1 MTGKEL
7 QAAYWEALRTK
18 EDELYRVDNLR
29 WNEAKHAAK
38 WHTLREVLPKLIPA
52 GTIIEC
58 TEYHWN
64 HQTHQTIEVAK
75 VYRNGKILT
84 ARGTTAWVECKY
96 SEPRLVF
103 HKAFRTHP
111 IIQSITTPDAP
122 VANSNAGQL
131 DLFA

>member
-7 QAAYWEALRTK
+7 QAAYWDALRNK
-18 EDELYRVDNLR
+18 EDELFRVENQR
-29 WNEAKHAAK
+29 WSEAKHNAK
-38 WHTLREVLPKLIPA
+38 WHVLREVLPKLIPA

-64 HQTHQTIEVAK
+64 HQQHQTIEVAK
-75 VYRNGKILT
+75 VYQNGKILT
-84 ARGTTAWVECKY
+84 TRGVTAWVELKY
-96 SEPRLVF
+96 GTPKVVF

-111 IIQSITTPDAP
+111 IIQNITTPDAP
-122 VANSNAGQL
+122 VAKNANAQL